1 MKRMI
6 LTAVAVLLMS
16 PCLSFAQKFSV
27 STNLMDYVC
36 LGTLNVDVSYALSRR
51 WSITGGVKYNPFT
64 FRADNPERQFQY
76 RQISGS
82 LGARIWPWHTLSGW
96 WFAGRLRYQEYNK
109 GGLLSPE
116 TEEGDRFGAG
126 LYSGYTHMLSRH
138 FNLEFGLGLWTGMSI
153 YNKYSCQVCG
163 LTVQSGRKYFLLP
176 DDLMISLVYVF

>member
-109 GGLLSPE
+109 GGPKRKRE
-116 TEEGDRFGAG
+116 TG
-126 LYSGYTHMLSRH
+126 LVRACIRDIPICSHGTSIWNSDLDYG
-138 FNLEFGLGLWTGMSI
+138 LECPFTTSI
-153 YNKYSCQVCG
+153 RVRCV
-163 LTVQSGRKYFLLP
+163 V
-176 DDLMISLVYVF
+176 